1 MSLSKAARF
10 LSVVAYVLFLGG
22 AVLAYLENGSELSFW
37 ILGFGIA
44 LEVSLLLLAL
54 FGSPRIKFSLRQ
66 GKVLA
71 IIALIAQVLALLIS
85 LFAIPVRFL
94 SYINAF
100 TWLLAASLLLWT
112 GALFILLN
120 AKHANNGENNE

>member
-1 MSLSKAARF
+1 VSLSKAARF
-10 LSVVAYVLFLGG
+10 WSVVAYILFLGG

-44 LEVSLLLLAL
+44 LEVSLLLLGL
-54 FGSPRIKFSLRQ
+54 FGSERIKFLLRKGKSLS
-66 GKVLA
+66 
-71 IIALIAQVLALLIS
+71 IIAIIAQVLALLIS

-100 TWLLAASLLLWT
+100 TWLLALSLLLWT
-112 GALFILLN
+112 GALFILLYAKN
-120 AKHANNGENNE
+120 AHNGEKK

>member
-1 MSLSKAARF
+1 VSLSKAARF
-10 LSVVAYVLFLGG
+10 WSVVAYILFLGG

-44 LEVSLLLLAL
+44 LEVSLLLLGL
-54 FGSPRIKFSLRQ
+54 FGSERIKFLLRKGKSLS
-66 GKVLA
+66 
-71 IIALIAQVLALLIS
+71 IIAIIAQVLALLIS

-100 TWLLAASLLLWT
+100 TWLLALSLLLWT
-112 GALFILLN
+112 GALFILLYAKN
-120 AKHANNGENNE
+120 AHNGEKNE

>member
-10 LSVVAYVLFLGG
+10 WSVVAYILFLGG

-44 LEVSLLLLAL
+44 LEVSLLLLGL
-54 FGSPRIKFSLRQ
+54 FGSERIKFLLRKGKSLS
-66 GKVLA
+66 
-71 IIALIAQVLALLIS
+71 IIAIIAQVLALLIS

-94 SYINAF
+94 SYINTF
-100 TWLLAASLLLWT
+100 TWLLALSLLLWT
-112 GALFILLN
+112 GALFILLYAKN
-120 AKHANNGENNE
+120 AHNGEKK

>member
-10 LSVVAYVLFLGG
+10 WSVVAYILFLGG

-44 LEVSLLLLAL
+44 LEVSLLLLGL
-54 FGSPRIKFSLRQ
+54 FGSERIKFLLRKGKSLS
-66 GKVLA
+66 
-71 IIALIAQVLALLIS
+71 IIAIIAQVLALLIS

-100 TWLLAASLLLWT
+100 TWLLALSLLLWT
-112 GALFILLN
+112 GALFILLYAKN
-120 AKHANNGENNE
+120 AHNGEKK

>member
-10 LSVVAYVLFLGG
+10 WSVVAYILFLGG

-44 LEVSLLLLAL
+44 LEVSLLLLGL
-54 FGSPRIKFSLRQ
+54 FGSERIKFLLLKGKSLS
-66 GKVLA
+66 
-71 IIALIAQVLALLIS
+71 IIAIIAQVLALLIS

-100 TWLLAASLLLWT
+100 TWLLALSLLLWT
-112 GALFILLN
+112 GALFILLYAKN
-120 AKHANNGENNE
+120 AHNGEKK